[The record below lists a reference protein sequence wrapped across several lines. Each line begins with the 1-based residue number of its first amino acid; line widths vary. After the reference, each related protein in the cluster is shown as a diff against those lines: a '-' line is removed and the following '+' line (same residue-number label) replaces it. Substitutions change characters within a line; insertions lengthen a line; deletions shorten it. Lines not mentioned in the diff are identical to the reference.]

1 MAGSLHKRLW
11 LAALLVLFAAACGSD
26 GTESSDEGSGGSGG
40 SGEAASDDEVC
51 TEDRVGG
58 ELTMGMYSETRGL
71 DPMVVA
77 GSGVAGGIESAAVFD
92 RLAQWNPE
100 TGEFEPRLAESIE
113 PNEDFTQW
121 TVTLRPDV
129 TFGNGD
135 PLTAEAVRFS
145 VERMQ
150 SEDNL
155 TSQRG
160 QALTIQSVEVVDDMT
175 VRFDVGDPWPGFP
188 AVLADEVGMIVNPA
202 VVEELGPEEFA
213 TMPVGAGVGPYEPER
228 FVPGEEIV
236 LTAKDDYWGGP
247 VCIETLRFVAIPGAN
262 DTYDAFANGDLDM
275 AFIRQPSVVAQA
287 REDGVNEFVTLQ
299 NLGEVLLLNQG
310 IGGNEDVITTDE
322 RIRRAIDLAIDY
334 EQVTER
340 AEDGAG
346 IPTNA
351 VIGEGSLYYEGVE
364 GNPHDPEEAEALVEE
379 VKEETGWDGSLHLS
393 CDGSREDALLAIA
406 AQLDA
411 VGFDVE
417 TDLGANLADHITR
430 VRQEQDYEV
439 ACWGFSVDDANTW
452 MRLNQN
458 VGSSGTNATGYAS
471 DAMDAALAD
480 LRAAEN
486 DDQRKTALEAVQE
499 VWNEEIPSVGLSA
512 IEELIIWGDHVR
524 GLDFTSKTVV
534 FFDQAWID
542 E

>member
-1 MAGSLHKRLW
+1 MGGTLRKRLW
-11 LAALLVLFAAACGSD
+11 VVALLALFTAAACGSD
-26 GTESSDEGSGGSGG
+26 GTESGDDGCSGSTAGEDE
-40 SGEAASDDEVC
+40 AC

-58 ELTMGMYSETRGL
+58 ELTMGTFSETRGL
-71 DPMVVA
+71 DPLVVA

-92 RLAQWNPE
+92 RLAQWDPE

-121 TVTLRPDV
+121 TVTLRPDI

-135 PLTAEAVRFS
+135 PLTAEAVKFS

-155 TSQRG
+155 TAQRG
-160 QALTIQSVEVVDDMT
+160 QALTIQSVDVVDELT

-188 AVLADEVGMIVNPA
+188 AVLADEVGMVVNPA
-202 VVEELGPEEFA
+202 VAEEMDPEEFA

-247 VCIETLRFVAIPGAN
+247 VCIETLRFVWIPGAN
-262 DTYDAFANGDLDM
+262 DTYDAFSTGDLDV
-275 AFIRQPSVVAQA
+275 AFLRQASVVAQA

-310 IGGNEDVITTDE
+310 VGGNDDVITNDV
-322 RIRRAIDLAIDY
+322 RIRRAIDMAIDY

-340 AEDGAG
+340 VEDGAG

-351 VIGEGSLYYEGVE
+351 IIGEGSLYYDGVE

-379 VKEETGWDGSLHLS
+379 VKEETGWDGSLELA
-393 CDGSREDALLAIA
+393 CDSTREEAVLAIA

-411 VGFDVE
+411 VGFQVE
-417 TDLGANLADHITR
+417 TDTGANLADHITR
-430 VRQEQDYEV
+430 VRQEQDYEA

-471 DAMDAALAD
+471 EAMDAALAD
-480 LRAAEN
+480 VRAAETIE
-486 DDQRKTALEAVQE
+486 QRTEALAAVQE
-499 VWNEEIPSVGLSA
+499 VWNEEVPSVGLSA
-512 IEELIIWGDHVR
+512 IEELIVWGDHVH

-534 FFDQAWID
+534 FFDQAWI
-542 E
+542 EQ